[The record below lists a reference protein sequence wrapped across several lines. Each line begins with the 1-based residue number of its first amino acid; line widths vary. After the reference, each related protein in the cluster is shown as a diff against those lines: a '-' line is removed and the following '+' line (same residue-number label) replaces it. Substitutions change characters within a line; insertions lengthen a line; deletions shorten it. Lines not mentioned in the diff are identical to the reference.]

1 MLDIRRKRVTV
12 IGLSKRTGV
21 ATVKMLINNDARVVV
36 SDIKGPDELEEEIAV
51 LKDYP
56 VEFEL
61 NGHGEKSLTGDL
73 IVVSPGVPLDIPFF
87 EEAARRDIPV
97 ISEIEL
103 AYQINKARIIAI
115 TGTNGKTTT
124 TSLLGNILK
133 GADIGRVR
141 VGGNIGNP
149 LIGEVDGL
157 NRNDWLVVEV
167 SSFQLE
173 AIRDFRPDISIFLN
187 FSPDHLDRHR
197 TVENYWQAKRRIFM
211 NQLPEDYALINF
223 DDQEV
228 VKAAGGVRA
237 QLLEVSLKK
246 EITNGVYLEDDQLIY
261 RDGDRLEKIIDL
273 VDIPL
278 RGRHNIE
285 NVAFAALAARL
296 AGAGVEEIRRGVS
309 TYKPAGHRLEL
320 VKKDEDGTLYIDDSK
335 ATNPDSAVKALS
347 AFDEEVVLI
356 AGGQDR
362 KADFSQFASAIREK
376 VKTLILMGET
386 KEIIAE
392 EVLKT
397 GFNNI
402 NIYKV
407 NDMTE
412 AVASAFGN
420 LSAGDCLLL
429 SPGCPSWDMYESYK
443 DRGNDFQKE
452 VLKKRGN

>member
-1 MLDIRRKRVTV
+1 MLDIKGKRVTV
-12 IGLSKRTGV
+12 IGLGKRTGV
-21 ATVKMLINNDARVVV
+21 ATVKMLINNNARVVV
-36 SDIKGPDELEEEIAV
+36 SDIKGPDELKEEIAM
-51 LKDYP
+51 LNDYP

-61 NGHGEKSLTGDL
+61 NGHGGKSLAGDL
-73 IVVSPGVPLDIPFF
+73 IVVSPGVPLNIPFF
-87 EEAARRDIPV
+87 EEAARKEIPV

-103 AYQINKARIIAI
+103 AYQFNKARIIAI

-133 GADIGRVR
+133 GAGIGRVR

-157 NRNDWLVVEV
+157 SRDDWLVVEV

-173 AIRDFRPDISIFLN
+173 SIRDFRPDISIYLN

-211 NQLPEDYALINF
+211 NQLPEDYALINL
-223 DDQEV
+223 DEPEV
-228 VKAAGGVRA
+228 VKAAVDCKAEHLG
-237 QLLEVSLKK
+237 VSLKK
-246 EITNGVYLEDDQLIY
+246 EISKGIYLKNNQLIY
-261 RDGDRLEKIIDL
+261 RDGDQIEKIIDL
-273 VDIPL
+273 ADIPL

-285 NVAFAALAARL
+285 NVAFATLAARL
-296 AGAGVEEIRRGVS
+296 AGAGVEEIRRGVI
-309 TYKPAGHRLEL
+309 TFKPAGHRLEL
-320 VKKDEDGTLYIDDSK
+320 VRRDKNGTLYVDDSK

-347 AFDEEVVLI
+347 AFDEEIVLI

-362 KADFSQFASAIREK
+362 KADFREFAAAINAR

-386 KEIIAE
+386 KEIIAK

-407 NDMTE
+407 NDMKE
-412 AVASAFGN
+412 AVASAFEN
-420 LSAGDCLLL
+420 LSAGECLLL

-452 VLKKRGN
+452 VLKKGGN